1 MSAVL
6 KPTSGL
12 RPMTEDDLET
22 IMEIERQTYPFP
34 WTFGIF
40 HDCMHVGYCCWVY
53 ELDDDIEAYAVM
65 SVGANEAHILTLVV
79 RESSRGQ
86 GLGRMMLQFLKD
98 TAEQHKA
105 DTLLLEVRPTNEVA
119 LQLYR
124 SFGFNDIGVRPNYYP
139 AESGR
144 EDAVI
149 MAMNI

>member
-12 RPMTEDDLET
+12 RPMSEEDLESV
-22 IMEIERQTYPFP
+22 MAIERQTYPFP

-86 GLGRMMLQFLKD
+86 GIGRMMLQFLKD
-98 TAEQHKA
+98 AAVQHKA
-105 DTLLLEVRPTNEVA
+105 DTLLLEVRPSNDVA
-119 LQLYR
+119 INLYR
-124 SFGFNDIGVRPNYYP
+124 SFGFNDLGIRPNYYP

-144 EDAVI
+144 EDALI
-149 MAMNI
+149 MAKSL